1 LFSTML
7 SGTKT
12 RTTDN
17 HQAMVDFQTF
27 QCERIY
33 LYSTATVH
41 T

>member
-1 LFSTML
+1 ML
-7 SGTKT
+7 SDTKI

-17 HQAMVDFQTF
+17 HLAMVDFQTF

-33 LYSTATVH
+33 LYSTVTVH